1 MRGLF
6 LTLLSA
12 NLAVFA
18 WGQWLAPRDAA
29 GSGSAPALEVPRIML
44 ASEAPVGAAAA
55 TAVDASNGDGGL
67 GAGGTGDAAL
77 GEAGLPTDGAGAGVA
92 EGAIAGAGQAAAQN
106 PAEAA
111 RCVSVGPMVDLDA
124 AAKVT
129 GILVEA
135 GYGPRQ
141 RPADGQVPDG
151 YGVLV
156 PDLATAED
164 QARVQRILTRGG
176 LTDAATLAER
186 SAVSVGLFTQRNRA
200 ERRAE
205 VVRKLG
211 LKPVIEDRRRAGT
224 VYWVDID
231 LKSEAGSASIDAMK
245 LSDSGLQIVPCPPP
259 L

>member
-18 WGQWLAPRDAA
+18 WGQWLAPRDAS

-44 ASEAPVGAAAA
+44 ASEAPAPTAGAP
-55 TAVDASNGDGGL
+55 AVDAEGGTSVDSATAAGESAPDEAAS
-67 GAGGTGDAAL
+67 GAGPAAGP
-77 GEAGLPTDGAGAGVA
+77 GEGED
-92 EGAIAGAGQAAAQN
+92 

-129 GILVEA
+129 GILIDS
-135 GYGPRQ
+135 GYAPRQ

-151 YGVLV
+151 FVVLV
-156 PDLATAED
+156 ADLATAAD

-176 LTDAATLAER
+176 LTDAATLPER
-186 SAVSVGLFTQRNRA
+186 SAVSVGVFSQRNRA
-200 ERRAE
+200 DRRAE
-205 VVRKLG
+205 VVRKIG

>member
-18 WGQWLAPRDAA
+18 WGQWLAPRDAS

-44 ASEAPVGAAAA
+44 ASEAPAPASAGPAADAAGGVSAEAA
-55 TAVDASNGDGGL
+55 TAGGE
-67 GAGGTGDAAL
+67 GAPDAA
-77 GEAGLPTDGAGAGVA
+77 GPGAAPVAGSGV
-92 EGAIAGAGQAAAQN
+92 GDN

-111 RCVSVGPMVDLDA
+111 RCVSVGPMVNLDA

-129 GILVEA
+129 GILVDS
-135 GYGPRQ
+135 GYTPRQ

-151 YGVLV
+151 FVVLV
-156 PDLATAED
+156 GDLATAAD

-176 LTDAATLAER
+176 LTDAATLTDR
-186 SAVSVGLFTQRNRA
+186 SAVSVGVFSQRNRA

-205 VVRKLG
+205 VVRKIG
-211 LKPVIEDRRRAGT
+211 LTPVIEDRQRAGT

-231 LKSEAGSASIDAMK
+231 LKSEAGSDSIDAMK

>member
-6 LTLLSA
+6 LALLSA

-29 GSGSAPALEVPRIML
+29 GSGSAPALEVPRILL
-44 ASEAPVGAAAA
+44 ASEAPASAAAA
-55 TAVDASNGDGGL
+55 AAAEAEAPGGELADATAGNDLEAGADP
-67 GAGGTGDAAL
+67 GAGGGSA
-77 GEAGLPTDGAGAGVA
+77 VA
-92 EGAIAGAGQAAAQN
+92 
-106 PAEAA
+106 AA
-111 RCVSVGPMVDLDA
+111 RCVSVGPMVNLDA

-129 GILVEA
+129 GILVES
-135 GYGPRQ
+135 GYTPRQ
-141 RPADGQVPDG
+141 RPADGEVPDG
-151 YGVLV
+151 HIVLV

-176 LTDAATLAER
+176 LTDAATLADR
-186 SAVSVGLFTQRNRA
+186 SAVSVGVFTQRNRA

-205 VVRKLG
+205 VVRKIG

-231 LKSEAGSASIDAMK
+231 LKSEAGAASIDAMK

>member
-6 LTLLSA
+6 LTLLSV

-18 WGQWLAPRDAA
+18 WGQWLAPRDGA

-44 ASEAPVGAAAA
+44 ASEAPAPAAAA
-55 TAVDASNGDGGL
+55 PAPAASDGAADGALVDPAAGEGGAS
-67 GAGGTGDAAL
+67 GAGPDAA
-77 GEAGLPTDGAGAGVA
+77 E
-92 EGAIAGAGQAAAQN
+92 N
-106 PAEAA
+106 PVEAA

-129 GILVEA
+129 GILVES
-135 GYGPRQ
+135 GYAPRQ

-151 YGVLV
+151 HIVLV
-156 PDLATAED
+156 PDLGTAED
-164 QARVQRILTRGG
+164 QVRVQRILSRGG
-176 LTDAATLAER
+176 LTDAATLADR
-186 SAVSVGLFTQRNRA
+186 AAVSVGVFTQRIRA

-211 LKPVIEDRRRAGT
+211 LKPVIEDRLRAGT